1 MATSGWRRRSTGL
14 RLAAVAAVAMAA
26 TGATAASLI
35 RPRRVLVEGLSM
47 TPTLQPGDRLL
58 VVRRPGPRPGA
69 VVAVADP
76 RTPSRVLVKRVTSL
90 VGDEVVVH
98 GDNPAA
104 STDSRDF
111 GPVARQALLG
121 TAVVRYRP
129 RDRIGRLAPAPSDP
143 GPGEVRSGG

>member
-1 MATSGWRRRSTGL
+1 MATSAPRLHTTGA
-14 RLAAVAAVAMAA
+14 RLAAAVAVAAAGAVAAVVV
-26 TGATAASLI
+26 
-35 RPRRVLVEGLSM
+35 RPRRVLVEGVSM

-69 VVAVADP
+69 VVALTDP

-104 STDSRDF
+104 STDSRVF
-111 GPVARQALLG
+111 GPVARRALLG
-121 TAVVRYRP
+121 TVAVRYRP
-129 RDRIGRLAPAPSDP
+129 RARIGRLAPLPSDP
-143 GPGEVRSGG
+143 GLGEVRSGG

>member
-1 MATSGWRRRSTGL
+1 MATSASRLRSTRL
-14 RLAAVAAVAMAA
+14 RLAAAAAAVMVASAA
-26 TGATAASLI
+26 AAVLI

-58 VVRRPGPRPGA
+58 VVRRPGPRHGA
-69 VVAVADP
+69 VVAVTDP

-111 GPVARQALLG
+111 GPVARRALLG
-121 TAVVRYRP
+121 TVAVRYRP
-129 RDRIGRLAPAPSDP
+129 RGRIGRLAPAPFDR